1 MDDTRELSDIAAD
14 FRRHF
19 DQYYLGV
26 IPRLLNEEGL
36 FLAFLS
42 MLAAVE
48 SLAGAYLP
56 DHGTGERFRAFVST
70 FFPKSYES
78 HVDQLWRFR
87 NRMIHSF
94 NPSPFM
100 ILCRNSR
107 MHLCDA
113 SGVRM
118 LNAEDFYADLV
129 TASRAYFSALY
140 SDLELQGRFGKRVA
154 SDDGRRPIS
163 HQIVESVGAKNSAV

>member
-1 MDDTRELSDIAAD
+1 MAETQKLSDVAAE

-48 SLAGAYLP
+48 SLAGTYMP
-56 DHGTGERFRAFVST
+56 DQGTGERFRVFVST
-70 FFPKSYES
+70 FFPKSYDS
-78 HVDQLWRFR
+78 HVDQLWKFR

-113 SGVRM
+113 KGVRM

-129 TASRAYFSALY
+129 AASRAYFTALY
-140 SDLELQGRFGKRVA
+140 SDLELQRRFVKRVT
-154 SDDGRRPIS
+154 SDDGGRPLS
-163 HQIVESVGAKNSAV
+163 HQVVESMGAKNSAV

>member
-1 MDDTRELSDIAAD
+1 MADTQELSDVAAE

-48 SLAGAYLP
+48 SLAGTHMP
-56 DHGTGERFRAFVST
+56 DQRTGERFRAFVST
-70 FFPKSYES
+70 FFPKTYEC
-78 HVDQLWRFR
+78 HVDHLWKFR

-107 MHLCDA
+107 MHLCDV

-140 SDLELQGRFGKRVA
+140 SDPELQRRFVKRVT
-154 SDDGRRPIS
+154 SDDGGRPVS
-163 HQIVESVGAKNSAV
+163 HQVVESVGAKNSAA

>member
-1 MDDTRELSDIAAD
+1 MNDTQELSDVAAE

-48 SLAGAYLP
+48 SLAGTYMP
-56 DHGTGERFRAFVST
+56 DQATGDRFRAFVST
-70 FFPKSYES
+70 FFPKTYEP

-100 ILCRNSR
+100 VLCRNSR
-107 MHLCDA
+107 LHLCDA

-140 SDLELQGRFGKRVA
+140 SDLDLQERFGKRVT
-154 SDDGRRPIS
+154 SDDGGRPTS
-163 HQIVESVGAKNSAV
+163 HQVVESVGVKTSAV